1 MHQSSETQHKI
12 SRNSPGPCADFS
24 LVCHKHEVKQ
34 LPRVIGRG
42 SMFCRRSLSMLR
54 ADSV

>member
-34 LPRVIGRG
+34 LPRVIGRA